1 MLRVN
6 QSPRRGP
13 ELNEAQV
20 SHFLAWA
27 VILPIS
33 FAFLIPGIY
42 KAFGQSRRPIEYL
55 FVAALLSEVFITLEI
70 AREVREYGR
79 LVYFFS
85 GWPPPLGIAYV
96 ADALS
101 ATFLLLAALLTAV
114 AGVFTTWYT
123 RFLHGKDPYV
133 YSFMLSFM
141 TGIAGVFLTADLFNM
156 YVMIELMSISA
167 YALVVLRGGRALAAG
182 LKYALYSGLFAVV
195 LAFSSM
201 MVYGGLGSLSFG
213 DFLIAASKGV
223 LSHYVVV
230 GTVGIFW
237 GAAFLAA
244 VFPNH
249 FWLPDAHS
257 EAISPASALL
267 SGVAVTSGI
276 YVIARLSYTILPSA
290 LVVRDLIMPSLGF
303 FGVIGALYASF
314 LMLISR
320 DVKRILAYSTVLNIS
335 YVVISMSLMNGD
347 GLLASV
353 VHSINHAV
361 GKTLA
366 FMAIGVF
373 VRFAGT
379 RDIDG
384 LAGEGNK
391 APLVFLA
398 LTTSFIN
405 LIGLPPFG
413 GFFSKLLLYQ
423 SFVGTGNYVAA
434 AVLLASSVIAALSY
448 LRVLERLWVHP
459 VSSDL
464 TKRRSIAIKVS
475 AVLLLLMS
483 VQVLL
488 GFFSGEMSSLVR
500 LAVSHGVSGHEYSLV
515 LSPTM

>member
-1 MLRVN
+1 M
-6 QSPRRGP
+6 
-13 ELNEAQV
+13 NEV
-20 SHFLAWA
+20 YISHFLALA
-27 VILPIS
+27 VILPVS
-33 FAFLIPGIY
+33 FAFVIPGMH
-42 KAFGQSRRPIEYL
+42 KVFGQNRRPIEYL
-55 FVAALLSEVFITLEI
+55 FVAALLSEVLIALEI
-70 AREVREYGR
+70 AREVREYGT

-85 GWPPPLGIAYV
+85 GWAPSLGIAYV

-133 YSFMLSFM
+133 YAFMLSFM
-141 TGIAGVFLTADLFNM
+141 AGIAGVFLTADLFNM

-167 YALVVLRGGRALAAG
+167 YALVVLRGGRAIAAG
-182 LKYALYSGLFAVV
+182 LKYALYSGLFAAI

-201 MVYGGLGSLSFG
+201 MIYGDLGSLSLG

-230 GTVGIFW
+230 GTIGIFW

-276 YVIARLSYTILPSA
+276 YILARLSHTILFDA
-290 LVVRDLIMPSLGF
+290 LVVCDLIMPSLGLL
-303 FGVIGALYASF
+303 GVVGAIYASF
-314 LMLISR
+314 LMLTTR
-320 DVKRILAYSTVLNIS
+320 DVKRVLAYSTVLNVSYIIIS
-335 YVVISMSLMNGD
+335 LSTMSGE

-353 VHSINHAV
+353 IHSINHAV

-366 FMAIGVF
+366 FIAIGVF
-373 VRFAGT
+373 VKFAGT

-384 LAGEGNK
+384 LSGEGHK
-391 APLVFLA
+391 MPLVFLA
-398 LTTSFIN
+398 LATAFVH

-413 GFFSKLLLYQ
+413 GFFSKLFLYQ
-423 SFVGTGNYVAA
+423 SFVSSNNYVA
-434 AVLLASSVIAALSY
+434 VVTLLTTSVVAALSY
-448 LRVLERLWVHP
+448 LRILEHLWVFP
-459 VSSDL
+459 ISASVVE
-464 TKRRSIAIKVS
+464 KRSVAIKVS
-475 AVLLLLMS
+475 AVLLLLIS
-483 VQVLL
+483 AQILL
-488 GFFSGEMSSLVR
+488 GLFISEMSSLIK
-500 LAVSHGVSGHEYSLV
+500 LAVSHGMSGHEYVFALF
-515 LSPTM
+515 PTQ